1 MRKIILTFVAA
12 LICAATFAQG
22 NLNPTVEVTNTY
34 QGDPSA
40 VHKPQIGMAIPDS
53 LLRFDMD
60 FGYEVFEKPYQGA
73 YNFKPYMLAMKPE
86 KNAYRGRKLYLK
98 AGAGYSLHPQLDFV
112 FSPEQSGPF
121 QMSVY
126 AGHRSY
132 FGKYN
137 TLTAAPIDG
146 TREIIRVP
154 QSSFSG
160 YDMLNSLGFEGSY
173 SLPKAI
179 VTFGV
184 GYEGIVAQDTLHGRS
199 FNAADFN
206 VRIRS
211 NRDDEKYI
219 YYDVAM
225 NGRFAGDH
233 VVETLGESI
242 FNLNGNVG
250 PVLGGGNAVLVGF
263 EAETASYSRL
273 FETNAGRLALIPKY
287 HLTMGKLDAS
297 VGVRAEVLV
306 RPKTSDG
313 SSHYPSMYQ
322 TKGGVIFPDVHI
334 SYGALENLLLY
345 VSATGGNK
353 VNTFSSIISRHHFIN
368 PDMRYATLL
377 DNSIEKVN
385 GRIGLK
391 AKSGSN
397 LQVEVDGGFAFVGN
411 GLLDSGYPVYSLA
424 DGTAGGVDIIS
435 YLPGVAYSD
444 YSLLYAD
451 AMMDLKAGNFRIDG
465 GVHIRK
471 MALKYEEV
479 DFGLM
484 LPRVSADFK
493 AVYDFNSRVY
503 AGVRAQVS
511 SGRRG
516 YCGVLMDGTEPL
528 DNAFRQKVKIPGWFD
543 LGLLGGWQFNRK
555 LGFWLES
562 GNLLCETIQRSP
574 FYSEKDLWITAGITL
589 NL

>member
-1 MRKIILTFVAA
+1 MRKIILTSVAA

-40 VHKPQIGMAIPDS
+40 VHKPQIGMSIPDS

-112 FSPEQSGPF
+112 FSPEQNGPF

-132 FGKYN
+132 FGRYN
-137 TLTAAPIDG
+137 SLTAAPIDG
-146 TREIIRVP
+146 VQEVTKVP
-154 QSSFSG
+154 QASFGG
-160 YDMLNSLGFEGSY
+160 YDMLNSVGFEGSY

-179 VTFGV
+179 VSFGV
-184 GYEGIVAQDTLHGRS
+184 GYEGIVAKDTLNGRS

-206 VRIRS
+206 IRVRS
-211 NRDDEKYI
+211 NRDDEKYVF
-219 YYDVAM
+219 YDVAL

-233 VVETLGESI
+233 MVGNLGESI
-242 FNLNGNVG
+242 FCLSGNAG
-250 PVLGGGNAVLVGF
+250 PVLGGGSAVLVGF
-263 EAETASYSRL
+263 EAETASYSKL
-273 FETNAGRLALIPKY
+273 YETNAGRLALIPKY

-306 RPKTSDG
+306 RPK
-313 SSHYPSMYQ
+313 SSEAPSNHPSMYQ

-334 SYGALENLLLY
+334 SYGALDNLLLY

-353 VNTFSSIISRHHFIN
+353 VNTFSSIVFRHHFIN
-368 PDMRYATLL
+368 PAMTYAPML
-377 DNSIEKVN
+377 DNSVEKIN
-385 GRIGLK
+385 AKIGLK
-391 AKSGSN
+391 ANSGSK
-397 LQVEVDGGFAFVGN
+397 LQVEVDGGFALVGN
-411 GLLDSGYPVYSLA
+411 GLLDSGRPVYSSA
-424 DGTAGGVDIIS
+424 NGPVIS
-435 YLPGVAYSD
+435 YLPSVAYSD
-444 YSLLYAD
+444 YNLFYAD
-451 AMMDLKAGNFRIDG
+451 ALMDLKAGNLRVDG
-465 GVHIRK
+465 GLHIRK
-471 MALKYEEV
+471 MTLKFDGV

-493 AVYDFNSRVY
+493 AVYDVNSRVY
-503 AGVRAQVS
+503 AGVRGQVS

-516 YCGVLMDGTEPL
+516 YCGFLLDGTDPL
-528 DNAFRQKVKIPGWFD
+528 DNAFRQKVKVPGWFD
-543 LGLLGGWQFNRK
+543 LGLMGGWQFNRK

>member
-1 MRKIILTFVAA
+1 MDMRKIILTSVAA

-40 VHKPQIGMAIPDS
+40 VHKPQIGMSIPDS

-98 AGAGYSLHPQLDFV
+98 AGAGYSLHPQVDFV

-137 TLTAAPIDG
+137 SLTAAPIDG
-146 TREIIRVP
+146 VQEVTKVP
-154 QSSFSG
+154 QASFGG
-160 YDMLNSLGFEGSY
+160 YDMLNSVGFEGSY

-179 VTFGV
+179 VSFGV
-184 GYEGIVAQDTLHGRS
+184 GYEGIVAKDTLHGRS

-206 VRIRS
+206 VRVMS

-219 YYDVAM
+219 FYDVAL

-233 VVETLGESI
+233 VAETLGESF
-242 FNLNGNVG
+242 FNLTGNVG
-250 PVLGGGNAVLVGF
+250 PVLGVGSAVLVGF
-263 EAETASYSRL
+263 EAETASYSKL

-306 RPKTSDG
+306 RPKTVST
-313 SSHYPSMYQ
+313 SSLYPSMYQ
-322 TKGGVIFPDVHI
+322 TKGGVIFPDVHV
-334 SYGALENLLLY
+334 SYGALDNLLLY

-353 VNTFSSIISRHHFIN
+353 VNTFSSIVSRHHFIYPAMSN
-368 PDMRYATLL
+368 TPLL
-377 DNSIEKVN
+377 DNSVEKIN
-385 GRIGLK
+385 AKIGLK
-391 AKSGSN
+391 ANSGSK
-397 LQVEVDGGFAFVGN
+397 LQVEVDGGFALVGN
-411 GLLDSGYPVYSLA
+411 GILDSGLPVYS
-424 DGTAGGVDIIS
+424 AGNGPVIS
-435 YLPGVAYSD
+435 YLPSVAYSD

-451 AMMDLKAGNFRIDG
+451 ALMDLKTGNLRVDG
-465 GVHIRK
+465 GIHIRK
-471 MALKYEEV
+471 TTLKYEDV

-484 LPRVSADFK
+484 FPRVSADFK
-493 AVYDFNSRVY
+493 AVYDINSRVY

-511 SGRRG
+511 GGRRG
-516 YCGVLMDGTEPL
+516 YCGFLLDGTEPL

-562 GNLLCETIQRSP
+562 GNLLCETIQRPP

>member
-1 MRKIILTFVAA
+1 MDMRKIILTSVAA

-40 VHKPQIGMAIPDS
+40 VHKPQIGMSIPDS

-98 AGAGYSLHPQLDFV
+98 AGAGYSLHPQVDFV

-126 AGHRSY
+126 AGHRSF
-132 FGKYN
+132 FGNYN
-137 TLTAAPIDG
+137 SLQAERIDDSYNV
-146 TREIIRVP
+146 TRRP
-154 QSSFSG
+154 KSTFGG
-160 YDMLNSLGFEGSY
+160 YDMLNSVGFEGSY

-179 VTFGV
+179 VSFGV
-184 GYEGIVAQDTLHGRS
+184 GYEGIVAKDTLHGRS

-206 VRIRS
+206 VRVMS

-219 YYDVAM
+219 FYDVALK
-225 NGRFAGDH
+225 GRFAGDH
-233 VVETLGESI
+233 VAENLGESF
-242 FNLNGNVG
+242 FNLTGNVG
-250 PVLGGGNAVLVGF
+250 PVLGVGSAVLVGF
-263 EAETASYSRL
+263 EAETASYSKL
-273 FETNAGRLALIPKY
+273 FSTHAGRLALIPKY

-306 RPKTSDG
+306 RPKTFENTSV
-313 SSHYPSMYQ
+313 YPSMYQ

-334 SYGALENLLLY
+334 SYGALDNLLLY

-353 VNTFSSIISRHHFIN
+353 VNTFSSIVSRHHFIS
-368 PDMRYATLL
+368 PDIRYAPML
-377 DNSIEKVN
+377 DNSVEKIN
-385 GRIGLK
+385 AKIGLK
-391 AKSGSN
+391 ANSGSK
-397 LQVEVDGGFAFVGN
+397 LQVEVDGGVAFVGN
-411 GLLDSGYPVYSLA
+411 GLLDSGIPVYSSA
-424 DGTAGGVDIIS
+424 NGPVIS
-435 YLPGVAYSD
+435 YLPSVAYSD

-451 AMMDLKAGNFRIDG
+451 ALMDLKSGNFRVDG
-465 GVHIRK
+465 GLHIRK
-471 MALKYEEV
+471 TTLKYEDV

-493 AVYDFNSRVY
+493 AVYDVNSRVY

-511 SGRRG
+511 GGRRG
-516 YCGVLMDGTEPL
+516 YCGYLLDGTEPL
-528 DNAFRQKVKIPGWFD
+528 ENAFRQKVKIPGWFD

-574 FYSEKDLWITAGITL
+574 FYSEKDFWITAGITL